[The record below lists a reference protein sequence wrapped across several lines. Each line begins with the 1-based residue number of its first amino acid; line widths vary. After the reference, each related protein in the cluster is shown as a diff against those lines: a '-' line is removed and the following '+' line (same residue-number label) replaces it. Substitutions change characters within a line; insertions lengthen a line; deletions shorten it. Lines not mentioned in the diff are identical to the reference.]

1 MNSGTLET
9 LGLKMVFRGVP
20 PSPRLMR
27 TTGQA
32 YAYAYPCIVL
42 GVLRWPGSAAVTAE
56 VEQRLE
62 EAEPNYLLSP
72 RPWQRFLMFA
82 EPRGWSRTAKYLF
95 VIGVECWTSCA
106 CSWGLNINSRCCYWI
121 EGLSQLLRPFSTW
134 IFWLMTILVTRLIM
148 K

>member
-32 YAYAYPCIVL
+32 YVYVYPCIVL

-62 EAEPNYLLSP
+62 EAEPNYLSVVSTAVAAVLDV
-72 RPWQRFLMFA
+72 R
-82 EPRGWSRTAKYLF
+82 RTA
-95 VIGVECWTSCA
+95 
-106 CSWGLNINSRCCYWI
+106 R
-121 EGLSQLLRPFSTW
+121 
-134 IFWLMTILVTRLIM
+134 M